1 MIVISSVILT
11 VVFGYVVARSFDAGE
26 LPSRVQQCRENCLQ
40 KVYIK
45 LIKSNRA
52 PFVQK
57 KKKKLMSSLVYCGM
71 RSRDSKK

>member
-40 KVYIK
+40 KVKKFFLMSHKFI
-45 LIKSNRA
+45 NRD
-52 PFVQK
+52 K
-57 KKKKLMSSLVYCGM
+57 KKRKEKKV
-71 RSRDSKK
+71 